1 MRIFRRNP
9 RVPGLYYIFCILL
22 GFTLREQ
29 VLLLKAVYQR
39 HMRIVPTQDT
49 IETSPETCHAA
60 TNVMFLKT
68 HKTASSTVMNIMY
81 RFTEKHNLSIALP
94 VDKLSIFHYPQMFKA
109 KFVEGFLTKKPGQ
122 HYNVMCNHLKFNLHE
137 VQKVMPNNTVYLSI
151 LRNPI
156 SLLESSYSYFR
167 FLPSFNKTKTLNEFL
182 ASPGS
187 FYNPTEPY
195 HMLVK
200 NTMWYDFGYDSN
212 AEDTYPYVQSVLRE
226 IEQRFQLV
234 LIAEYFDESM
244 VLLKN
249 TLCWEMEDVV
259 SFKLNSRSKNS
270 IQHLTDKSK
279 EGAKEWC
286 SLDWKLY
293 QHFNRTFWKRIYETI
308 GPEKMQEELK
318 QLRFKQKEL
327 TDICLQEGEAIG
339 KTQIKDSKLQPA
351 QAGVANILGYNIRPG
366 LESEQQTQCHR
377 MVIPEHQ
384 YINLMRK
391 YQNPRGTIP

>member
-1 MRIFRRNP
+1 
-9 RVPGLYYIFCILL
+9 
-22 GFTLREQ
+22 
-29 VLLLKAVYQR
+29 
-39 HMRIVPTQDT
+39 
-49 IETSPETCHAA
+49 
-60 TNVMFLKT
+60 
-68 HKTASSTVMNIMY
+68 MNIMY

-94 VDKLSIFHYPQMFKA
+94 VDHLGIFHYPQKFQA
-109 KFVEGFLTKKPGQ
+109 KFVEGFLTKKSGE
-122 HYNVMCNHLKFNLHE
+122 HYNIMCNHLKFNLHE
-137 VQKVMPNNTVYLSI
+137 VQKVMQNNTVYVSI

-167 FLPSFNKTKTLNEFL
+167 FLPSFNKSKTLSEFL

-187 FYNPTEPY
+187 FYNPTESY

-212 AEDTYPYVQSVLRE
+212 AEDTDPYVQSVLKE

-249 TLCWEMEDVV
+249 MLCWEIEDVV
-259 SFKLNSRSKNS
+259 NFKLNSRSKDS
-270 IQHLTDKSK
+270 IQHLTEKSK
-279 EGAKEWC
+279 DRAKEWC

-293 QHFNRTFWKRIYETI
+293 QHFNRTFWKRIHETI

-318 QLRFKQKEL
+318 QLHSKQDEL
-327 TDICLQEGEAIG
+327 KDVCLQEGEAIG
-339 KTQIKDSKLQPA
+339 KAQIKDSKLQPA
-351 QAGVANILGYNIRPG
+351 QAGVANILGYNIKPG
-366 LESEQQTQCHR
+366 LGSEHQNLCHK

-384 YINLMRK
+384 YIVRMRK
-391 YQNPRGTIP
+391 YQNPRSKVT